1 MKLTRRAL
9 LQSTTGAVLAAS
21 LLGPRQAQASGVK
34 IGFLLKTME
43 EERYQLDK
51 AVFTAKAEALGAE
64 VIFDS
69 ANNDEQQQLAKFEN
83 MISKGAQ
90 VIVMQ
95 PVNTGTAGAM
105 VAMANMEG
113 VKVVGYDSMLA
124 NGPLD
129 AMVMQDSWA
138 VGKLQGEAMVEWFK
152 AHKDGKVEGKVALIM
167 GQPGDSNAIA
177 MSSGALEIIKAN
189 PGLELVAEQAHEGW
203 SSEKAMATTENVL
216 TKFGNA
222 VDAFICNN
230 SGMARGVIAALD
242 AQGLA
247 SSDKVFVAG
256 SDADLVNIQ
265 FVAQGK
271 QAVEIWK
278 KIEPLAETAAQ
289 IAFDLASNPDA
300 AVADV
305 VKADRVINNGMVDV
319 PTVVTPVVLVT
330 KDNVDSTVIEG
341 GFYTKEEVY
350 AHSPGA
356 ANLPSFPQT
365 AHRAAAGRPA
375 AQARRSLARC
385 RMKSFSRWWTSPRSF
400 RASRP

>member
-1 MKLTRRAL
+1 MNLTRRSL
-9 LQSTTGAVLAAS
+9 LQSTTATILATGLLAPRRALAAS
-21 LLGPRQAQASGVK
+21 VK

-105 VAMANMEG
+105 VSMANAEG
-113 VKVVGYDSMLA
+113 VKVVGYDSMLS

-138 VGKLQGEAMVEWFK
+138 VGKLQGEAMVEWLK
-152 AHKDGKVEGKVALIM
+152 AHKGGKVEGKVALIM

-216 TKFGNA
+216 TKYANA

-247 SSDKVFVAG
+247 SVGKVFVAG

-271 QAVEIWK
+271 QAAEIWK

-289 IAFDLASNPDA
+289 IAFDLASNPDLPA
-300 AVADV
+300 ADAIN
-305 VKADRVINNGMVDV
+305 ADRMINNGMVDV

-330 KDNVDSTVIEG
+330 RSNLDDTVIAG
-341 GFYTKEEVY
+341 GFYTREQVY
-350 AHSPGA
+350 GS
-356 ANLPSFPQT
+356 
-365 AHRAAAGRPA
+365 
-375 AQARRSLARC
+375 
-385 RMKSFSRWWTSPRSF
+385 
-400 RASRP
+400 